1 MKRYV
6 LLGIMS
12 LAAAQ
17 PAVAQ
22 YRQPSAQP
30 YSGNR
35 AESPRQLIDQLQRRV
50 DYDFQRGII
59 RREDARWLRAELNRL
74 RRQEYQYGNYGFGT
88 RERASLVRQI
98 DRLRSDL
105 STAERR
111 RYARNVPLRS
121 PYAEPFEEQTQPR
134 HDVDNHV
141 NRDLGRYDRTF
152 DDRANAEARP
162 GDYDRNGSVNE
173 NDLRGPPPPLHDEG
187 D

>member
-59 RREDARWLRAELNRL
+59 RREVFDCASIVVIENPFGVTLEINNVVGSLR
-74 RRQEYQYGNYGFGT
+74 
-88 RERASLVRQI
+88 
-98 DRLRSDL
+98 
-105 STAERR
+105 
-111 RYARNVPLRS
+111 
-121 PYAEPFEEQTQPR
+121 
-134 HDVDNHV
+134 
-141 NRDLGRYDRTF
+141 
-152 DDRANAEARP
+152 DDRRA
-162 GDYDRNGSVNE
+162 
-173 NDLRGPPPPLHDEG
+173 
-187 D
+187 